1 MSAIAVVLAV
11 LALAAC
17 GDVPTNTGGG
27 GASSETPPPP
37 TDELVLRVETG
48 GGLVPVELALRAL
61 PSFSLYGNGRVITEG
76 PQIAIYPSP
85 ALPNLLERSVS
96 DEGVQAILAEAER
109 AGLLGP
115 DRSYEL
121 PGTADVPVT
130 TFTVVADGVTHTT
143 SVTGLGA
150 EESGAVN
157 LSDDE
162 LAARRAIAEFNTKL
176 LDLASWLPAGSVGEE
191 APFDFAELRLY
202 SSPYEVT
209 QEPGLEQEP
218 KPWPLGEPLA
228 AFGEPAGG
236 ALADLRCG
244 VVTGEELA
252 TLLPVAVTSNEIT
265 PWTSGGESYLL
276 VFRPLLPDE
285 HGC

>member
-1 MSAIAVVLAV
+1 MRTIPVIAVALAV

-27 GASSETPPPP
+27 GASSETLPPP

-48 GGLVPVELALRAL
+48 GGLVPVELALRTL

-96 DEGVQAILAEAER
+96 EEGVQAILAEAEK
-109 AGLLGP
+109 AGL
-115 DRSYEL
+115 
-121 PGTADVPVT
+121 
-130 TFTVVADGVTHTT
+130 VTHTT

-162 LAARRAIAEFNTKL
+162 LATRRAIAEFNAKL
-176 LDLASWLPAGSVGEE
+176 LDLSSWLPAGSVGEE
-191 APFDFAELRLY
+191 APFDFTELRLY

-209 QEPGLEQEP
+209 QEPGLEQDP

-252 TLLPVAVTSNEIT
+252 TLLPDAVTSNEIT
-265 PWTSGGESYLL
+265 PWTSGGEPYLL